1 MNLIELVTQLADPVK
16 LNDFCLQHDVSDLT
30 IYMIAVLALNSAV
43 ELFGREETGGM
54 MEFEKNGVKYLY
66 VLEVNLVIDLFASD
80 PELKRKGITDLDR
93 AKRLLH
99 YAIYDA

>member
-1 MNLIELVTQLADPVK
+1 MNLIELVAQLADPVN
-16 LNDFCLQHDVSDLT
+16 LNDFCLRHDSSDLT
-30 IYMIAVLALNSAV
+30 IYMEAVLGLNSAV

-54 MEFEKNGVKYLY
+54 IAFEKNGVKYLY
-66 VLEVNLVIDLFASD
+66 VLEVDLAIDLLASD
-80 PELKRKGITDLDR
+80 LELQRKGTTDLDR

>member
-1 MNLIELVTQLADPVK
+1 
-16 LNDFCLQHDVSDLT
+16 
-30 IYMIAVLALNSAV
+30 
-43 ELFGREETGGM
+43 